1 MINLRG
7 LAINFGID
15 HIAVTGLLTAAAVIL
30 TIAACWRAP
39 LWRAVAA
46 ASAGSLLVAPHVYG
60 YDAGLLLVGLWLAM
74 FEGGEQRAT
83 RFPRIA
89 ATVLLTP
96 IPFLLSLAGS
106 PWSAATPLALL
117 AFLAS
122 LACMGA
128 AVILRAGANICDTSA
143 NTHAV
148 TAAGRPSVPRMD
160 AILASRWARVLIP
173 SLSDLFFL
181 AILVWLFMSSGAAG
195 WQGLLA
201 DADVGWHIRTGEY
214 ILDHHAVPHV
224 DLYSFSKP
232 GAPWYAWE
240 WLTDVIDGGLH
251 RMAGLK
257 GIVLLAAVLIALF
270 ALTLVRRMVSR
281 DAHLFVALLV
291 ALLGVG
297 GSSIHFLA
305 RPHLLTL
312 LLLSISVWMIEEDRK
327 RPSSRIWWLVPL
339 TMVWTNLH
347 GGFLALIVVLGLAT
361 VGSAI
366 EAFFGSGF
374 GFHGTIRDSVRY
386 AKLTLACA
394 AASLVNPYGWNL
406 HRHVVE
412 YLRSDWIRNVIQEF
426 QSPIFRSENMLQFEA
441 LLLIGLIVA
450 GAQFRRWK
458 IVEGLWIV
466 FWAHMA
472 LGSVRHA
479 PIFIAVTAPI
489 IAGQLSCWWNHW
501 TAHVKN
507 SSLPG
512 ILNLMAA
519 DALKGFRRTSAWPAA
534 AVAALV
540 LMGAASSTASS
551 GRRIFPNSCFR

>member
-1 MINLRG
+1 M
-7 LAINFGID
+7 
-15 HIAVTGLLTAAAVIL
+15 TPPQTLTAI
-30 TIAACWRAP
+30 
-39 LWRAVAA
+39 
-46 ASAGSLLVAPHVYG
+46 
-60 YDAGLLLVGLWLAM
+60 
-74 FEGGEQRAT
+74 
-83 RFPRIA
+83 
-89 ATVLLTP
+89 
-96 IPFLLSLAGS
+96 
-106 PWSAATPLALL
+106 
-117 AFLAS
+117 
-122 LACMGA
+122 
-128 AVILRAGANICDTSA
+128 
-143 NTHAV
+143 
-148 TAAGRPSVPRMD
+148 RPSVPRMET
-160 AILASRWARVLIP
+160 ILASRWARVLVP

-181 AILVWLFMSSGAAG
+181 AVLVLLFMSSGAAG
-195 WQGLLA
+195 WEGLLA

-232 GAPWYAWE
+232 NAPWYAWE
-240 WLTDVIDGGLH
+240 WLTDVLDGGLH
-251 RMAGLK
+251 RVAGLK

-281 DAHLFVALLV
+281 DAHLFVALMV

-305 RPHLLTL
+305 RPHLMTL
-312 LLLSISVWMIEEDRK
+312 LLLSISVWVIEEDRK

-339 TMVWTNLH
+339 TVVWTNLH

-366 EAFFGSGF
+366 EAFFGNGF
-374 GFHGTIRDSVRY
+374 GSAGTIRDAVRY
-386 AKLTLACA
+386 GKLTLACA

-406 HRHVVE
+406 HLHVVE

-426 QSPIFRSENMLQFEA
+426 QSPVFRSENMLQFEA
-441 LLLIGLIVA
+441 LMLIGLIVA

-458 IVEGLWIV
+458 VVEGLWIV

-479 PIFIAVTAPI
+479 PVFITVTAPI
-489 IAGQLSCWWNHW
+489 IAAQLSDWWNAW
-501 TAHVKN
+501 TAHVKK

-534 AVAALV
+534 VAVLV
-540 LMGAASSTASS
+540 LMGPPFTSHSAIKVAPGFSGIRFSGEDRARPQRPDPAIPRPDHGPVGRLPDLRQPGAEGVHRRPQRFLRTGGRQRLPSSHQRRLGLAAVDGQIPLQPGPAAGGFGPGPDPETGS
-551 GRRIFPNSCFR
+551 GLAGT